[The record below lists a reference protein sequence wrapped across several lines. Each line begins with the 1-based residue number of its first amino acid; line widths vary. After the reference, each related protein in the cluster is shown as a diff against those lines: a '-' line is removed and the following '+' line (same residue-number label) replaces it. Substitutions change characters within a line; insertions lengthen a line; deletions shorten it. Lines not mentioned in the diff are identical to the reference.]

1 MITSLPSKSS
11 LTTLVT
17 TNSSTTDFWRIIS
30 SNIDVGGSKIT
41 VPKIIHI
48 NYTFCPRLHI
58 TAKSRSKLSLQCFTS
73 GYKCDVVTYEGS
85 TFSYIQKQSC
95 GVCIVQKMLSK
106 IFENSKEKNC
116 VGVCF

>member
-17 TNSSTTDFWRIIS
+17 TNSSTTDFWPIIS

-58 TAKSRSKLSLQCFTS
+58 TAKSRSKLPLQCFTS

>member
-48 NYTFCPRLHI
+48 NYTFCPRLYI